1 MNDNPNSPSDV
12 TPRVVLP
19 GAEGSLA
26 YTQGGDVERFASVFV
41 QYVTGASRQF
51 LAYNQYSFTEEDFNN
66 VWNNVYA
73 STMENL
79 SLIHIS
85 EPTRPY

>member
-1 MNDNPNSPSDV
+1 MKKIKILSIGAILILMISSQSCKKGLLEGVNDNPNSPSDV

-51 LAYNQYSFTEEDFNN
+51 LAN
-66 VWNNVYA
+66 
-73 STMENL
+73 
-79 SLIHIS
+79 IK
-85 EPTRPY
+85 